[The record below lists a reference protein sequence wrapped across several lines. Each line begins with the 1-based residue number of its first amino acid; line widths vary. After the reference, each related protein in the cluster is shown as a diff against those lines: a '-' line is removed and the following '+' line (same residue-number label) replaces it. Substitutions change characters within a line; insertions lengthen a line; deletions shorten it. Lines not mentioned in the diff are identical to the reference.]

1 LVEYGVVLE
10 FLVNWGEYMRNWKN
24 PLLMISGIGISNL
37 GNWLYLIALNL
48 AILDLTGSAA
58 AVAGLYIIRP
68 IAVLLTNTWSGSVID
83 RVNKRKLMVLVD
95 VIRGAFVFM
104 IPFLSSLWA
113 IYLVM
118 FFINLAAAFFGP
130 SSSVYITK
138 LVPSENRK
146 RFNSIMSMTNSGAF
160 LLGPA
165 IAGVLIMNF
174 GTDLCIIINAI
185 SFFVCAYFIYL
196 LPNVDEKVD
205 KVRGVIKWETIK
217 NDLKV
222 VIDFSRSAKY
232 FITVYL
238 LFQAATL
245 IGFALDP
252 QEVTFIKKNLELTD
266 QDYGLIVSLTGIG
279 ALVGASLA
287 AIVAK
292 KVSLRVFIGAG
303 MLLTAIGYVG
313 FYASFNFITATVAF
327 VFLGFFMTF
336 ANTGYTTFFQKNV
349 PVEMMGRFGSVAEM
363 VQGIIQISLTLII
376 GFFAELISLQ
386 LVCILFSV
394 LSVLLAVCL
403 LFTIFLPSKV
413 LYYEDKIL

>member
-1 LVEYGVVLE
+1 
-10 FLVNWGEYMRNWKN
+10 MQKWKN

-37 GNWLYLIALNL
+37 GNWLYLIAINL
-48 AILDLTGSAA
+48 AILDSTESAA

-68 IAVLLTNTWSGSVID
+68 IAVLLTNTWSGSIID
-83 RVNKRKLMVLVD
+83 RVNKRRLMIIVD

-113 IYLVM
+113 IYMVM

-165 IAGVLIMNF
+165 IAGVLIMKF
-174 GTDLCIIINAI
+174 STDICILINAI
-185 SFFVCAYFIYL
+185 SFFVCAFFIYL
-196 LPNVDEKVD
+196 LPNVDETTA
-205 KVRGVIKWETIK
+205 KVRGVKKWKTLQ
-217 NDLKV
+217 NDWRV
-222 VIDFSRSAKY
+222 VIHFTKTAKY

-252 QEVTFIKKNLELTD
+252 QEVTFVKKNLELTD
-266 QDYGLIVSLTGIG
+266 QDYGLIVSITGGG
-279 ALVGASLA
+279 ALVGATLA
-287 AIVAK
+287 AMVTK
-292 KVSLRVFIGAG
+292 KVSLRLFIGAG
-303 MLLTAIGYVG
+303 MLLTTLGYLG
-313 FYASFNFITATVAF
+313 FYASFNFITATIAF

-336 ANTGYTTFFQKNV
+336 ANTGYTTFFQINV
-349 PVEMMGRFGSVAEM
+349 PVEIMGRFGSVADM

-376 GFFAELISLQ
+376 GFFSELFSLQ
-386 LVCILFSV
+386 LVCILFST
-394 LSVLLAVCL
+394 LSVLLAICL

-413 LYYEDKIL
+413 DFYEENSQVM